1 MPQAQRSVLIGRP
14 VEDVFAFFTDPAN
27 DHRWRPQVIRTASE
41 GPPVVGERIHLL
53 VNGHGGRG
61 VPADVEVTA
70 YEPASRYAFRGTEG
84 PVRPRGEYR
93 FAPFGSGT
101 EVTFILD
108 AEIPG
113 FRKLFMSGR
122 VQKSMDGEMRALDT
136 AKRLLELG

>member
-14 VEDVFAFFTDPAN
+14 VEAVFAFFTDPAN
-27 DHRWRPQVIRTASE
+27 DHRWRPQVIRTASQ
-41 GPPVVGERIHLL
+41 GPPVVGERIHLV

-70 YEPASRYAFRGTEG
+70 YEPATRYAFRGADG

-93 FAPFGSGT
+93 FAPYGSGT

-113 FRKLFMSGR
+113 LRKLFLSAR
-122 VQKSMDGEMRALDT
+122 VRKHMNGEMKALDT

>member
-1 MPQAQRSVLIGRP
+1 MPQAQRAVLIGRP

-41 GPPVVGERIHLL
+41 GPPVVGERIH
-53 VNGHGGRG
+53 VVVTSHGGRG
-61 VPADVEVTA
+61 VPADIEVTA
-70 YEPASRYAFRGTEG
+70 YEPESRYAFRATEG

-93 FAPFGSGT
+93 FAPYGNGT

-113 FRKLFMSGR
+113 LRGLFLSAR
-122 VQKSMDGEMRALDT
+122 VQKSMDAEMKALDA